1 MIRNKELYKFALK
14 FTIAAG
20 ISLVILYFLFPFY
33 RSFLGYSVGFLYHL
47 ANIKSPISN
56 APLFVMPFVVVSSL
70 ALATPNKGLWGKT
83 KFLLLTYVSFYL
95 IDIFF
100 ISLQV
105 FFNAYS
111 AQILVAQDF
120 FTLFGPTTIWLSF
133 SYKSIGIFFEK
144 NENEIK
150 I

>member
-1 MIRNKELYKFALK
+1 MIRSKELYKFAVK

-33 RSFLGYSVGFLYHL
+33 RFFLGYSVGLLYHL
-47 ANIKSPISN
+47 ANTKLPSK

-70 ALATPNKGLWGKT
+70 AMATPNKSLWGKT
-83 KFLLLTYVSFYL
+83 KFLLFTYVSFCL

-105 FFNAYS
+105 SLNAYS

-120 FTLFGPTTIWLSF
+120 FTLFVPTTIWLSF
-133 SYKSIGIFFEK
+133 SYKNIGIFFEK

>member
-1 MIRNKELYKFALK
+1 MIRSKELYKFAVK

-33 RSFLGYSVGFLYHL
+33 RFFLGYSVGFLFHFT
-47 ANIKSPISN
+47 NIKLPSK
-56 APLFVMPFVVVSSL
+56 APLFVMPFVVISSL
-70 ALATPNKGLWGKT
+70 ALATPNKSPWGKA
-83 KFLLLTYVSFYL
+83 KFLLLIYVSFYL

-111 AQILVAQDF
+111 TQILVAQDF
-120 FTLFGPTTIWLSF
+120 FTLFVPTTIWLSF
-133 SYKSIGIFFEK
+133 SYKSIGIFFEG

-150 I
+150 T